1 LIVTIDRKR
10 NTGENDMPI
19 FKIRK
24 ILSAVALCSAVLLA
38 PTSAVTQDKPD
49 AGARA
54 ITARQ
59 GFMQVVGWEVG
70 PLFGMAKGEMA
81 YDASAATASAAN
93 LNAITDY
100 SVDRLFVPGTA
111 KAERP
116 GKTRALAEIWADPAR
131 FAKALEDWRAAVA
144 VVAAEAGKGQA
155 QLAAAVG
162 ALGKTCGG
170 CHKPFR
176 AKEF

>member
-1 LIVTIDRKR
+1 MIGQIRK
-10 NTGENDMPI
+10 TGENDMSI
-19 FKIRK
+19 FRTRE
-24 ILSAVALCSAVLLA
+24 ILCAVALCSAVLLA
-38 PTSAVTQDKPD
+38 PASAVSQGKPD

-81 YDASAATASAAN
+81 YDAEAAMASAAN

-100 SVDRLFVPGTA
+100 PVDLLFVPGTA

-131 FAKALEDWRAAVA
+131 FAKALDDWRAAVA

-162 ALGKTCGG
+162 AMGKTCGG